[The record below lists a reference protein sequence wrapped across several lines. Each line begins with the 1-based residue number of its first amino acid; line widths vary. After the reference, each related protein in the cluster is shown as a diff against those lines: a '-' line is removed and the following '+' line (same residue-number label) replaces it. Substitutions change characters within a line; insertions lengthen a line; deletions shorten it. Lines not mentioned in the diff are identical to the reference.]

1 MCEVGRIRLPDF
13 FDYTSKGPQPPRS
26 QSPRLEEGQDQQQDQ
41 ARQVIQ
47 VKPPKR
53 RRVISLEDPT
63 QRLDYESELWK
74 IFQKVPMEADI
85 EASAVEGAIC
95 THSLALNKEIEEGYK
110 DYTRLD
116 GHALSRLRKKDRHHW
131 PRMRTRRKRNMLGE
145 ATNTKGK
152 EQVNKTTTEIDCAT
166 IKMELW
172 KQQVKR
178 FGPDPNKCEMEF
190 LSTQTLQDVHN
201 AIVELSE
208 DDLFRKG
215 FELRNSSNSIST
227 SGVTRIPK
235 QPSSS
240 SGYFFVEE
248 TFYSTGDV
256 DYVTPVKTWLNKNF
270 TKKNKFSKNRKKYLK
285 INPTVELQQ
294 KQMRDIQLGDII
306 FRLGIRYVH
315 VFNGDCE
322 TAIFFTDVT
331 MRTTDEITPK
341 SSYPLLHDVW
351 TMTTASLVHGVSV
364 CHGCDYCPAAVV
376 TIEDELCDGGPT
388 PVPLCTACFRK
399 LHYVKQD
406 DGGDFV
412 LRNNN
417 FKVVP
422 MSILHE
428 GFICMA

>member
-1 MCEVGRIRLPDF
+1 
-13 FDYTSKGPQPPRS
+13 
-26 QSPRLEEGQDQQQDQ
+26 
-41 ARQVIQ
+41 
-47 VKPPKR
+47 
-53 RRVISLEDPT
+53 
-63 QRLDYESELWK
+63 
-74 IFQKVPMEADI
+74 
-85 EASAVEGAIC
+85 
-95 THSLALNKEIEEGYK
+95 
-110 DYTRLD
+110 
-116 GHALSRLRKKDRHHW
+116 
-131 PRMRTRRKRNMLGE
+131 MRTRRKRNMLGE

-270 TKKNKFSKNRKKYLK
+270 TKKTNFQKTARK
-285 INPTVELQQ
+285 I
-294 KQMRDIQLGDII
+294 
-306 FRLGIRYVH
+306 
-315 VFNGDCE
+315 
-322 TAIFFTDVT
+322 
-331 MRTTDEITPK
+331 
-341 SSYPLLHDVW
+341 
-351 TMTTASLVHGVSV
+351 
-364 CHGCDYCPAAVV
+364 
-376 TIEDELCDGGPT
+376 
-388 PVPLCTACFRK
+388 
-399 LHYVKQD
+399 
-406 DGGDFV
+406 
-412 LRNNN
+412 
-417 FKVVP
+417 
-422 MSILHE
+422 
-428 GFICMA
+428 